1 MGSATAV
8 QTFGVARL
16 AAEFEAPP
24 GYLAAASTGILPRPA
39 LAAMVADLERS
50 ARGQAAPADYDEVV
64 ADTRQAYAA
73 LVDVP
78 VDWVATASQ
87 TSTLVANVAAGLPDG
102 AEVLVGV
109 EEFASVVLPFT
120 AGDRLRIRTVPL
132 ATLAE
137 SITTDTALVAFS
149 LVQSATGEVLPGAEI
164 AASARRHGA
173 LTLVDLTQAAGALPV
188 RAGDY
193 DFTVCHTYKWLCTPR
208 GVAFLTICPEAF
220 ETVVPVAAGWYSADE
235 PWRNCYWPDRPTSR
249 TARVFDTA
257 PAWEAFVGARA
268 SISMFRRPG
277 CHLGARQ
284 RSGGSALP
292 RPGPAG
298 TPPRDRELA
307 RSGTPTA
314 RSVDGGWDES
324 LRPARPDPAGLPRV
338 EHRGRRGRRHRRTPL
353 RRRPDS
359 AELSPLTR
367 RVVALIRRAVA

>member
-268 SISMFRRPG
+268 SISMFATADQDAIWAHASGLADRLCRGLGRP
-277 CHLGARQ
+277 
-284 RSGGSALP
+284 
-292 RPGPAG
+292 
-298 TPPRDRELA
+298 ELHRA
-307 RSGTPTA
+307 IVS
-314 RSVDGGWDES
+314 W
-324 LRPARPDPAGLPRV
+324 PDPGHRQLAQLTAAGMRAS
-338 EHRGRRGRRHRRTPL
+338 GPL
-353 RRRPDS
+353 G
-359 AELSPLTR
+359 
-367 RVVALIRRAVA
+367 LIRLAFHVWNTEADVDAAIAVLR